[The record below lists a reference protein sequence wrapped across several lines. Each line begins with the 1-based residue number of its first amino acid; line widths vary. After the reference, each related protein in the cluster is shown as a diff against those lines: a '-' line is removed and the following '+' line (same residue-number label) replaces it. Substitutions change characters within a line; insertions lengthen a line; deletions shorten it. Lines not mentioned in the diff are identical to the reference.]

1 MVPVVETVCAGVLY
15 VENVQLALALVTDLN
30 LVDAR
35 FYIQYHPVLLQQA
48 VAKILIYFWTTK

>member
-1 MVPVVETVCAGVLY
+1 MVPVVETVCAGALY

-48 VAKILIYFWTTK
+48 VAKILIYF